1 MTMKPKFRAVLEMA
15 IEEGVRFGYKR
26 AFKYNPEPHID
37 SIADT
42 IVTEIFNSLD
52 TWFDDINDTE
62 N

>member
-1 MTMKPKFRAVLEMA
+1 MKPKFRAVLEMA
-15 IEEGVRFGYKR
+15 IEEGVRYGYQR
-26 AFKYNPEPHID
+26 AFKHNPEPHVDTIT
-37 SIADT
+37 DT

>member
-1 MTMKPKFRAVLEMA
+1 MA
-15 IEEGVRFGYKR
+15 IEEGVRFGYNR
-26 AFKYNPEPHID
+26 AFKHNSEPHID
-37 SIADT
+37 SITDS

>member
-1 MTMKPKFRAVLEMA
+1 MKPKFRAVLEMA
-15 IEEGVRFGYKR
+15 IEEGVRYGYQR
-26 AFKYNPEPHID
+26 AFKHNPEPHID
-37 SIADT
+37 STTDT